1 MKYPI
6 AWKIIWSPDT
16 FGTTWVFYWRVAC
29 TVFFFLPNLLCI
41 SNLFT
46 WRIWQYL
53 RQSMWK
59 WYSWHGHTEQAQTSL
74 HTQAMQSSQLDIWLH
89 MLTNLSF
96 SVNIIYFM
104 VSVDYR
110 WLPFKFKVQS
120 IFMCNTLTQLWIA
133 WNPELLI
140 SKLSNL
146 KPQIYSNYI
155 DW

>member
-1 MKYPI
+1 MPSEDTRLKSYKNKGRDLDVCTFNNWNLSQFYPDCYTI
-6 AWKIIWSPDT
+6 AYLIIHLALLKSFT
-16 FGTTWVFYWRVAC
+16 GVLLVQ
-29 TVFFFLPNLLCI
+29 FFFLPNLLCI

-46 WRIWQYL
+46 SRIWQYLKQL

-104 VSVDYR
+104 TWLSWLSMAVLQIQSSVY
-110 WLPFKFKVQS
+110 F
-120 IFMCNTLTQLWIA
+120 
-133 WNPELLI
+133 
-140 SKLSNL
+140 
-146 KPQIYSNYI
+146 
-155 DW
+155 